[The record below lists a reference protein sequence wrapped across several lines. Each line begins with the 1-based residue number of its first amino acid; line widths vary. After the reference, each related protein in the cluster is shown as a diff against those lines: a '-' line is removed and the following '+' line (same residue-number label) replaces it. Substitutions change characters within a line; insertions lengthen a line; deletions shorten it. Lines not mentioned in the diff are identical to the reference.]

1 MAFDILITIFFTAI
15 VQSIFGTGVLLFG
28 TPILLILGYNFQYAL
43 IILLPTSILINFFQ
57 LKNNFNKIDIQ
68 FYKRLFLFSI
78 PLIILFLYFTNSNS
92 IRINLF
98 VGIFLVIIA
107 LKENI
112 LSINRLMKLLIKY
125 EHLYLMIMG
134 IIHGITNLGGALLSG
149 IVFSK
154 DLSKES
160 KRATIAI
167 CYLTFA
173 IFQITTLIIIFN
185 NNNIYLINM
194 LTPTTSKSKMKKV
207 AQNSKGF
214 IYYVSSTGVTGS
226 RDKLSS
232 KNLKI
237 IDIIKQTSSIPVLV
251 GFGVSTNEHIK
262 IIDKYADGAIIAS
275 ALINKLS
282 PIIENKNKN
291 DDIKAIINNFINNL
305 RK

>member
-57 LKNNFNKIDIQ
+57 LKNNFNKIDIR

-112 LSINRLMKLLIKY
+112 LSINRLIKLLIKY

-160 KRATIAI
+160 KRTTIAI

-173 IFQITTLIIIFN
+173 LFQIITLIIVFNDNSFLNIFN
-185 NNNIYLINM
+185 FVYWILGPVIFFTVEKYLYFRIDGRKYIKYSNFFLFVLGLM
-194 LTPTTSKSKMKKV
+194 L
-207 AQNSKGF
+207 
-214 IYYVSSTGVTGS
+214 
-226 RDKLSS
+226 
-232 KNLKI
+232 
-237 IDIIKQTSSIPVLV
+237 IIK
-251 GFGVSTNEHIK
+251 N
-262 IIDKYADGAIIAS
+262 
-275 ALINKLS
+275 
-282 PIIENKNKN
+282 
-291 DDIKAIINNFINNL
+291 
-305 RK
+305 

>member
-1 MAFDILITIFFTAI
+1 MAFDILITIFITAI

-57 LKNNFNKIDIQ
+57 LKNNFNKIDIR
-68 FYKRLFLFSI
+68 FYKRLFLISI

-98 VGIFLVIIA
+98 VGFFLVIIA

-112 LSINRLMKLLIKY
+112 LSINRLMKLLIKN

-185 NNNIYLINM
+185 NNNFFNKLN
-194 LTPTTSKSKMKKV
+194 
-207 AQNSKGF
+207 F
-214 IYYVSSTGVTGS
+214 IYWILGPVIFFIVEKYIYF
-226 RDKLSS
+226 RINE
-232 KNLKI
+232 KNYIVYSNFFLFVMGLI
-237 IDIIKQTSSIPVLV
+237 LIIK
-251 GFGVSTNEHIK
+251 N
-262 IIDKYADGAIIAS
+262 
-275 ALINKLS
+275 
-282 PIIENKNKN
+282 
-291 DDIKAIINNFINNL
+291 
-305 RK
+305 